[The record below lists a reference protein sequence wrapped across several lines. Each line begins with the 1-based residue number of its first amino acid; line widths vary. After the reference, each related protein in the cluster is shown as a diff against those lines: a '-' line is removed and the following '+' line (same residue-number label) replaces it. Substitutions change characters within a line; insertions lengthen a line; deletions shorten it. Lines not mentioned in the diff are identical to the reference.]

1 MRIRNPGPS
10 FHPERGALAFRYT
23 QDSPKPET
31 HPVNTDLMNNAR
43 PADVATAV
51 MSVVDRLQHVQPH
64 VQAMAAA
71 ALFVL
76 LAERWG
82 VEPQDVMT
90 ATKNLLIGSEGKR
103 AEFEAVALYLENE
116 L

>member
-1 MRIRNPGPS
+1 MNR
-10 FHPERGALAFRYT
+10 
-23 QDSPKPET
+23 
-31 HPVNTDLMNNAR
+31 DLMNNAN
-43 PADVATAV
+43 PTAVATAV
-51 MSVVDRLQHVQPH
+51 MGVVDRLQHEQPH
-64 VQAMAAA
+64 VQQMAAA

-82 VEPQDVMT
+82 MKPQDVMT
-90 ATKNLLIGSEGKR
+90 ATKNLMIGSEGKR

>member
-1 MRIRNPGPS
+1 MNR
-10 FHPERGALAFRYT
+10 
-23 QDSPKPET
+23 
-31 HPVNTDLMNNAR
+31 DLMNNAN
-43 PADVATAV
+43 PAAVATAV
-51 MSVVDRLQHVQPH
+51 MVVIDKLQHEQPH
-64 VQAMAAA
+64 VQQMAAA

-82 VEPQDVMT
+82 MEPQDVMT
-90 ATKNLLIGSEGKR
+90 ATKNLMIGSEGKR

>member
-1 MRIRNPGPS
+1 MNR
-10 FHPERGALAFRYT
+10 
-23 QDSPKPET
+23 
-31 HPVNTDLMNNAR
+31 DLMNNAD
-43 PADVATAV
+43 PAAVATATMTV
-51 MSVVDRLQHVQPH
+51 IDKLQHEQPH
-64 VQAMAAA
+64 VQQMAAA

-82 VEPQDVMT
+82 VEPQDVMV
-90 ATKNLLIGSEGKR
+90 ATKNLMIGVDGKR